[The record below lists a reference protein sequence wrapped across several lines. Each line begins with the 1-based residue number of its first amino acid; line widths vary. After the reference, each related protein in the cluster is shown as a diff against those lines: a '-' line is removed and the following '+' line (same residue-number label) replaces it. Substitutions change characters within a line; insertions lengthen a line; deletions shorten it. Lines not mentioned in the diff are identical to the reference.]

1 MTSSSSTLHEPLLQ
15 PTGTNTTD
23 TATNTQT
30 KITTTNTTLQKT
42 STSIPLLLPLLPLV
56 LLAGTAERLF
66 FTRVAQSTP
75 LPGGPG
81 RLAYI
86 HTAPALLE
94 PLTAFAAWPL
104 GREFALAELPARD
117 PFLGACAARALLGLD
132 VLDVLAEG
140 AEPGAGGS
148 VDIA

>member
-1 MTSSSSTLHEPLLQ
+1 MVPLELIN
-15 PTGTNTTD
+15 PSAREEG
-23 TATNTQT
+23 A
-30 KITTTNTTLQKT
+30 
-42 STSIPLLLPLLPLV
+42 
-56 LLAGTAERLF
+56 AGDDGR
-66 FTRVAQSTP
+66 RVAQSTP